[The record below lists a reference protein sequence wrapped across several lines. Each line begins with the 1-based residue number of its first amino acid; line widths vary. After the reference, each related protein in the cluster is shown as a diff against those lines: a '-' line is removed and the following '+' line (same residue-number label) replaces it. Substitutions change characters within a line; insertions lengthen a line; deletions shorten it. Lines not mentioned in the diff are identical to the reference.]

1 MQVTLQTYMSVI
13 GAEVQVSTRVL
24 PTGHKYAV
32 ESITMLYYGEWEME
46 YFLPHQ

>member
-24 PTGHKYAV
+24 PTGHKYACGHKYV
-32 ESITMLYYGEWEME
+32 ESITMLYYGE
-46 YFLPHQ
+46 